1 MPVRDWILVSSPMK
15 FVLPGSFIFLALT
28 AMASAD
34 ECSRDQTTQDIVE
47 CIDRQTR
54 AWDKK
59 LNEAYQAQMQAQ
71 QGAQRTRLLK
81 AERLWIQY
89 RDANCGFYAGG
100 EGSISRI
107 QAADCLFKMTR
118 GRAQELESGELP

>member
-1 MPVRDWILVSSPMK
+1 MPVRDWILMSSPMK
-15 FVLPGSFIFLALT
+15 FVLFGSFIFLALT
-28 AMASAD
+28 GMAGAE

-47 CIDRQTR
+47 CIHRQTR

-71 QGAQRTRLLK
+71 QGAQRPRLLK

-89 RDANCGFYAGG
+89 RDANCEFYAGA

-107 QAADCLFKMTR
+107 QAADCMLKMTR